1 MLCIHILQ
9 SYMTK
14 DRNVSKETPKGIQQ
28 DEQLPET
35 SENDEGKACF
45 HIPFSGLIYASY
57 TIVSYGFLS
66 KILKFQVV
74 IAIPFFGL

>member
-35 SENDEGKACF
+35 SENDGGKACF
-45 HIPFSGLIYASY
+45 YIPF
-57 TIVSYGFLS
+57 
-66 KILKFQVV
+66 
-74 IAIPFFGL
+74 